1 MPVTEPLHEV
11 QLSPSPAGSVV
22 DPSGF
27 SVSVGPSVSVGL
39 FVSVGLSVSVG
50 FIRICRLIGIGRFCK
65 LADRLLSNEDLAA
78 FGAMFAL
85 GLAFAVIGRLDR
97 RVDHLGVSLR
107 GKYLL
112 TDNYRAADRTMFA
125 FGESCLSAGRLNS
138 GVNYFRMTLSRNI
151 TGFVV
156 FAVLAVSLFFALFG
170 AGRSLCRIYDLRMS
184 LCCNIAGFI

>member
-1 MPVTEPLHEV
+1 
-11 QLSPSPAGSVV
+11 
-22 DPSGF
+22 
-27 SVSVGPSVSVGL
+27 
-39 FVSVGLSVSVG
+39 
-50 FIRICRLIGIGRFCK
+50 
-65 LADRLLSNEDLAA
+65 
-78 FGAMFAL
+78 MFAL
-85 GLAFAVIGRLDR
+85 GLAFAVVGRLDR

-151 TGFVV
+151 AGFVV

-170 AGRSLCRIYDLRMS
+170 AGRSFSLCPFTVVVTLCRNCRLGDESFSALGTVLAFGESCFCACRRLCRIYDLRMS
-184 LCCNIAGFI
+184 LCRNIAGFV